1 MSGYVPSMVLLGGL
15 YLEHQKEK
23 LGKRFDADEAWAEFM
38 QFVKNKQ
45 ADAWDEGYEAAYRMA
60 KGYGH
65 VDHWMDAPDNP
76 CRKQEEA

>member
-23 LGKRFDADEAWAEFM
+23 LGKQFDADEAWQEFM

-45 ADAWDEGYEAAYRMA
+45 ANAWDNGQAAGISFQAGGEYITNPYR
-60 KGYGH
+60 K
-65 VDHWMDAPDNP
+65 
-76 CRKQEEA
+76 